1 MRGQA
6 TKEIINHIKNI
17 MEVMLFLIVSTWF
30 WYGPRVELQK
40 KSELARASY
49 AYMSGVD
56 IKDENRITLNEENR
70 VGTYQFKIKNNTSE
84 EKNILVKI
92 GQDHSITEKEE
103 CQTLSYNKINYYLS
117 EENENDLTVR
127 NLSINGDILVT
138 TLQPQEEKNY
148 TFKYFINNDIN
159 LKQNHFHGKAIL
171 SNSPNI

>member
-56 IKDENRITLNEENR
+56 IKDENRITLMR
-70 VGTYQFKIKNNTSE
+70 K
-84 EKNILVKI
+84 
-92 GQDHSITEKEE
+92 TE
-103 CQTLSYNKINYYLS
+103 
-117 EENENDLTVR
+117 
-127 NLSINGDILVT
+127 
-138 TLQPQEEKNY
+138 
-148 TFKYFINNDIN
+148 
-159 LKQNHFHGKAIL
+159 
-171 SNSPNI
+171 